1 MIGSNLQHH
10 TRLDKYSK
18 DIKIEFVKQDK
29 NVVNLTK
36 FAERKIFF
44 GKKPF
49 FIYNGKKTNTSS
61 KSYHTKIL
69 VKHMYISQ

>member
-18 DIKIEFVKQDK
+18 DIK

-36 FAERKIFF
+36 IAERKIFF